1 MARGISLHLG
11 LNSVDPA
18 YYDGWSGPLL
28 ACEADTHS
36 MADICG
42 GQAFETRK
50 LLTAEATRGA
60 VLGQLDA
67 LAGELQAGDSL
78 VISYSGHGGQ
88 LPDRNREED
97 DGLDETWC
105 LYDGQLIDDEL
116 YRAWAAFAA
125 GVRVAVVSDSCHS
138 GSVVKYSLMA
148 RARFS
153 LPGDPV
159 APVATYRAMPQ
170 EIVARAYYKNREF
183 YDELLAKPAPA
194 MPACSVI
201 LVSSCQ
207 DNQLSMDGPFNGAFT
222 GALLR
227 TWSDGAFG
235 GSYNALAKAVRA
247 MLPPDQSPNY
257 MTAGARDAGFEA
269 GRAFSI

>member
-18 YYDGWSGPLL
+18 YYDGWSGPLQ
-28 ACEADTHS
+28 ACEADAHS

-42 GQAFETRK
+42 GQEFETRK
-50 LLTAEATRGA
+50 LLTGEATRGG

-67 LAGELQAGDSL
+67 LAGELQAGDTL

-88 LPDRNREED
+88 LPDRNKDED

-116 YRAWAAFAA
+116 YRAWAKFAA
-125 GVRVAVVSDSCHS
+125 GVRVAVFSDSCHS
-138 GSVVKYSLMA
+138 GTLLKYQLVAQPRLSP
-148 RARFS
+148 
-153 LPGDPV
+153 PGDAV
-159 APVATYRAMPQ
+159 AYRAMPQ
-170 EIVARAYYKNREF
+170 EIVARAYYKNRTF

-194 MPACSVI
+194 VPSCAVV
-201 LVSSCQ
+201 LVSGCQ

-222 GALLR
+222 DALLR
-227 TWSDGAFG
+227 TWSDGAFA
-235 GSYNALAKAVRA
+235 GSYNALAKAVRTK
-247 MLPPDQSPNY
+247 LPPDQSPNY
-257 MTAGARDAGFEA
+257 MTVGASDQAFET